1 MFFSGRQFAAAALVV
16 LPLVASPVLAQEQA
30 MPAPVATISV
40 AANGSAGI
48 APDMAIVSLAVVSSA
63 ETAEAALADNNQ
75 SMQNVLDALKASGIA
90 AKDIQTDNFSINPQY
105 KQVTADDGSESRVVS
120 GYQVV
125 NGLDVTVRALDNLG
139 AVLDQSVKLGVNSGG
154 NITFTNADPSAAQ
167 EEARKQAVTRA
178 MAKAKTL
185 AEAAGVSL
193 GSVLSIS
200 EGGSAP
206 QPLMRTA
213 SFAMKDMGSVPIAT
227 GENSYDVT
235 VNMTFAIAQ

>member
-1 MFFSGRQFAAAALVV
+1 MS
-16 LPLVASPVLAQEQA
+16 
-30 MPAPVATISV
+30 APVATISV
-40 AANGSAGI
+40 AAEGTASV
-48 APDMAIVSLAVVSSA
+48 APDMAIVSLAVVSRA
-63 ETAEAALADNNQ
+63 ETAEAAMTDNNQ
-75 SMQNVLDALKASGIA
+75 SMQKVLDALKASGIA

-105 KQVTADDGSESRVVS
+105 KQVTSDDGSESRVID

-167 EEARKQAVTRA
+167 EAARKQAVAKA

-185 AEAAGVSL
+185 ADAAGVSL
-193 GSVLSIS
+193 GNVLAIS

-206 QPLMRTA
+206 QPLLRTA

-227 GENSYDVT
+227 GENDYDVT
-235 VNMTFAIAQ
+235 VNMTFAIGQ